1 MKTFTT
7 AQINMKF
14 VVLWDKVCVHA
25 HVCVCVSVCV
35 VLNAFPQLF
44 SDIFKGSEQSRNCK
58 FSNKHNDL
66 KWFPF
71 QTVKLV
77 TESFGKFM

>member
-1 MKTFTT
+1 MHTY
-7 AQINMKF
+7 
-14 VVLWDKVCVHA
+14 VC
-25 HVCVCVSVCV
+25 VCV

-77 TESFGKFM
+77 TESLENSCNNRVTNTTC